1 MLKAFVYRQGNH
13 RIIKPLI
20 SSTFALTG
28 VRAVK
33 HHGARGRSLTF
44 DLTGVRAVKHH
55 GARGRSLTFEG
66 QVIDF

>member
-1 MLKAFVYRQGNH
+1 
-13 RIIKPLI
+13 LI